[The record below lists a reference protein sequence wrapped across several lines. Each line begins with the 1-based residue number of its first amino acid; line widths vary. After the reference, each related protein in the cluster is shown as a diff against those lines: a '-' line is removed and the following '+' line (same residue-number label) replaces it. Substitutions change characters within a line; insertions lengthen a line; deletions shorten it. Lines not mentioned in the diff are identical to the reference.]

1 MIFLGYIK
9 AHIFLWGGVTSFQG
23 GASKGQNNIS
33 IMDVAVLGVMIPI
46 IGTVGAFITIVY
58 LRKFQNM
65 ERMAIIEKGLD
76 PALFKVERSAAGAL
90 RASLLLIGAG
100 IGLLMGYWLDNAF
113 RMDEV
118 AYFSMLFL
126 FGGLGLGFAYM
137 IEEKKSKEND

>member
-1 MIFLGYIK
+1 
-9 AHIFLWGGVTSFQG
+9 
-23 GASKGQNNIS
+23 
-33 IMDVAVLGVMIPI
+33 MDVAVLGVMIPI
-46 IGTVGAFITIVY
+46 IGTIGAFITIVY

-76 PALFKVERSAAGAL
+76 PSLFKIERSAAGAL

-113 RMDEV
+113 FMDEV

-126 FGGLGLGFAYM
+126 FGGLGLGLAYM
-137 IEEKKSKEND
+137 IEEKKSKENR